1 MSASQNARA
10 LVAGAGRECP
20 ACGKPLTERQ
30 KGACSGRC
38 RAKLSRQRKEMSH
51 QHRDD
56 ELRVLAR
63 AARQAIEALERRL
76 EDAV

>member
-1 MSASQNARA
+1 MSASSNARA
-10 LVAGAGRECP
+10 LVAGSKRECLG
-20 ACGKPLTERQ
+20 CGKPLTDRQ

-38 RAKLSRQRKEMSH
+38 RAKLSRQRKATSH

-76 EDAV
+76 GDRA